1 MIAVGV
7 GGGGDKG
14 REAAIGCDGCAVQ
27 QDVLKLD
34 DEAFLLSTRRRVNGG
49 TSRV

>member
-1 MIAVGV
+1 MLAKGV

-14 REAAIGCDGCAVQ
+14 REAAIGCDGGAVQ

-34 DEAFLLSTRRRVNGG
+34 DEAFPLSTCRRVNGG
-49 TSRV
+49 ASRV